1 MLGPVMNIN
10 NNKNSTITSHANI
23 DSSYTQSIQNTLL
36 RHSNFYQW
44 SINLSDQKIDLP
56 SYARTELGLAQNADI
71 LVGAFESLIHP
82 DDLSAFK
89 QALLS
94 LPSQEQAPHHLQ
106 YRMINLQTKAV
117 IWYKATLI
125 GIFDTKGYLR
135 GLCGTH
141 FNITAEKAAFEKLE
155 ENNKSMAQLLANM
168 SHEIRTS
175 LSGVLGII
183 EVLEQ
188 FDHVAEEEK
197 YIGILKRTTKSLVR
211 IVNDILDHSKIE
223 FGGVDLIE
231 TPFNIRFCIDD
242 VCALFTPIAA
252 KNDVKILQNI
262 NAETPEIIIG
272 DEGRIRQILIN
283 IIGNA
288 VKFTHEGQIIIDVD
302 SQTENENCTLS
313 ISITDTGEGI
323 PDHEVDHIFESFK
336 QANSHQTAQK
346 NGTGL
351 GLKITK
357 ELVALMGGDIKV
369 KSQIGTGTQF
379 TFTLQLRY
387 EGKSQLNSTSDNKK
401 HDALSDLVPEKL
413 NSTTDNMNHTADH
426 KVDLLVAEDNEA
438 NQMYITYVLKE
449 LGVDFALAKDGQEA
463 VKQWEALNPKAIL
476 MDVSMPHL
484 DGHEATMLIR
494 KMEKEQSLME
504 TPIIALTA
512 NTIRGDKEKCLAAG
526 MNEYLTKPIAINGIK
541 DFLNKWIEPDVLEA
555 SQKKIA

>member
-168 SHEIRTS
+168 SHEIRTP

-262 NAETPEIIIG
+262 NAARAYQIMKSIIYSKVLSKLIV
-272 DEGRIRQILIN
+272 IRL
-283 IIGNA
+283 
-288 VKFTHEGQIIIDVD
+288 
-302 SQTENENCTLS
+302 
-313 ISITDTGEGI
+313 
-323 PDHEVDHIFESFK
+323 
-336 QANSHQTAQK
+336 
-346 NGTGL
+346 
-351 GLKITK
+351 
-357 ELVALMGGDIKV
+357 
-369 KSQIGTGTQF
+369 
-379 TFTLQLRY
+379 
-387 EGKSQLNSTSDNKK
+387 
-401 HDALSDLVPEKL
+401 
-413 NSTTDNMNHTADH
+413 
-426 KVDLLVAEDNEA
+426 
-438 NQMYITYVLKE
+438 
-449 LGVDFALAKDGQEA
+449 
-463 VKQWEALNPKAIL
+463 PK
-476 MDVSMPHL
+476 
-484 DGHEATMLIR
+484 
-494 KMEKEQSLME
+494 KME
-504 TPIIALTA
+504 
-512 NTIRGDKEKCLAAG
+512 RD
-526 MNEYLTKPIAINGIK
+526 
-541 DFLNKWIEPDVLEA
+541 
-555 SQKKIA
+555 